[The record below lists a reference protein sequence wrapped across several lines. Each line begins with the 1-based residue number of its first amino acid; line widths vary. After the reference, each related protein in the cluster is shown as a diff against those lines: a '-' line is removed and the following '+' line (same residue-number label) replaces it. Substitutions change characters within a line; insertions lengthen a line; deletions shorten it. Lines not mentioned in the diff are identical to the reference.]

1 MSMKATEIL
10 ENVKELLHLSKEE
23 QVKDIAV
30 EEVKEEVKD
39 VALSEEK
46 VESEKLAEEP
56 AEEVKE
62 EVKEEV
68 EEQVLYVTAEELSAV
83 KTELMS
89 MINSLIEDKSM
100 GESKEVPQELS
111 KDEVKEEKVELS
123 ADAEE
128 VVHSPENKVEKK
140 ESVLLNNN
148 RPMTI
153 QERVNK
159 ILFN

>member
-62 EVKEEV
+62 EVKE
-68 EEQVLYVTAEELSAV
+68 QVLYVTAEELSAV

-111 KDEVKEEKVELS
+111 KDEVKEEKLELS

-128 VVHSPENKVEKK
+128 VVHSPENQVEKK

>member
-1 MSMKATEIL
+1 MKATEIL

-62 EVKEEV
+62 EVKE
-68 EEQVLYVTAEELSAV
+68 QVLYVTAEELSAV

-111 KDEVKEEKVELS
+111 KDEVKEEKLELS

-128 VVHSPENKVEKK
+128 VVHSPENQVEKK

>member
-1 MSMKATEIL
+1 MKATEIL

-23 QVKDIAV
+23 QAKDIAV

-62 EVKEEV
+62 EVK
-68 EEQVLYVTAEELSAV
+68 EQVLYVTAEELSAV

-128 VVHSPENKVEKK
+128 VVHSPENQVEKK